1 MDYKKISL
9 LGLIILVSISL
20 GSFLIWQGL
29 NLDQKAEEQKVLGSL
44 TERPTILASTSPS
57 PITSLNSQ
65 NPSAEVIKVI
75 DGDTF
80 EARIDG
86 QNYKVRLIGIDT
98 PETVDPRRPVGCF
111 GKKASAETKRLI
123 EGKEVILAKDV
134 SETDKYNRLLRYVYL
149 PIGDGNNLFINDYLI
164 RQGYAKI
171 LTYPPDIKYN
181 ARFLEAERE
190 ARDNL
195 RGLWRECK

>member
-9 LGLIILVSISL
+9 LGLVILVSISL
-20 GSFLIWQGL
+20 GFFLIWQGL
-29 NLDQKAEEQKVLGSL
+29 NLDRKADKQKVLGSL
-44 TERPTILASTSPS
+44 TEQPTISVSPSPS

-65 NPSAEVIKVI
+65 TPIAEVIKVI

-86 QNYKVRLIGIDT
+86 QNYKIRLIGIDT

-123 EGKEVILAKDV
+123 EGKEVILIKDV

-195 RGLWRECK
+195 RGLWGECK